1 MWIFATTQRAPGGGY
16 KGEILLKLRKVELVG
31 FKSFCE
37 KTQITFSG
45 SGLTCIIGP
54 NGCGKSNIVDAIS
67 WVLGEQSHKSLRA
80 ERMSDCIFNGTTKRP
95 PMGLSEVTLT
105 LVDPELAAAAEFVLG
120 SGAGE
125 SLPGPI
131 GVPDSVYGT
140 AANETDADD
149 SKNIGNAGEGSETS
163 GGDSNEER
171 SSSEQDSGG
180 PAVLKK
186 KRGVEKHSMNL
197 KPGEVVVGRRL
208 YRSGQSEYLINGRVA
223 RLRDIQD
230 LFMGIGLGP
239 DSYAIIEQGRIGQI
253 LSSKPTDRRAIIEEA
268 AGITKFKTKRRLSEA
283 KLESSKVNLSR
294 INDIYV
300 EVEKQLA
307 SLKRQASKAR
317 RYAEIREQMRGL
329 LRQVLAS
336 KAKELD
342 LEAERLA
349 GLLGAISQQESQEAA
364 AVNQWETEQERLNSR
379 TYELESELRQHQNVL
394 GQTALELDRSENR
407 ILFNKQRTAEL
418 TGRVQQLTSEIEQV
432 SAHAAQVEA
441 RGAAHHESVAEIR
454 GQVALVQAT
463 VTALAAASAEISGA
477 HNNTEERIAA
487 LRRSAAQL
495 GDELARLHGDQAQA
509 EQALAHYVQGAAR
522 FEQRE
527 QQLLEESLHHR
538 ERAEAADLHWQTVL
552 SRSRSLAEIV
562 HSAQGRI
569 AELRRE
575 QHETTARSEAARD
588 ALAGG
593 RARRASVE
601 QILNDRSYTAD
612 AVQKLFA
619 SNQNGADSGQVDSP
633 GFRAVGVLADYAEVE
648 QQYESAIEQFLRDEL
663 EYVVVETFDVAR
675 AGIALLREQVGG
687 RATFFV
693 DSLRKLNLHPNEP
706 VVPFEIERE
715 TVARLD
721 RLVEFRDPLGPAAKQ
736 FLPRL
741 QSSFLVE
748 QAETAE
754 RLARENPAYSFVTPD
769 GTTYQGRVVSGGRP
783 SEAGPLGMKREL
795 RSLDAEVL
803 ELERAA
809 SEAQAALQHIG
820 EELRS
825 SQTSLEQAT
834 AQHVESEKL
843 AVAASLQR
851 DQARGD
857 MVRLG
862 MELSSCQTEL
872 GKLRTGVISAQ
883 HRAQEAQQRRGE
895 VSAARAA
902 AEQEIA
908 QAIEQQATLRQTAQA
923 KQEDLA
929 TRRAEMATLAER
941 LSSAETIARR
951 IEQERQDIV
960 ERRQALIVQ
969 HDSLL
974 KEQSH
979 LSEQIFEH
987 QRQVASLRAE
997 KQRLEARGVE
1007 LEKEF
1012 NQARVRATQVDDSLR
1027 MGRQKLGDFREERGK
1042 HEIVRARNDSER
1054 EHLRQSCIEELNAQP
1069 EDLIAEFPALL
1080 SGEEL
1085 RVSDE
1090 QYRELKSRIESMGPI
1105 NMMALEE
1112 YNECEQRFEFLG
1124 RERTDL
1130 LQSITDTQQAI
1141 VELDRVCKEKF
1152 EQAFNFINQNFSIS
1166 FHTLFGGGTGEMRLS
1181 EPDSSGEPGIDVVAQ
1196 PPGKRLQNVLLL
1208 SGGEKAMTA
1217 LALLIAIFRY
1227 QPSPFCI
1234 LDEVDAPLDEANVG
1248 RFTKLVSEMSA
1259 GTQFIVVTHNRRT
1272 MEMASVLYG
1281 VTMQEPGVS
1290 KLVSVRWDEP
1300 AAAKVATNSRVA

>member
-1 MWIFATTQRAPGGGY
+1 
-16 KGEILLKLRKVELVG
+16 LLKLRKVELVG

-54 NGCGKSNIVDAIS
+54 NGCGKSNVVDAIS

-80 ERMSDCIFNGTTKRP
+80 ERMSDCIFNGTLKRP
-95 PMGLSEVTLT
+95 PMGLAEVTLT
-105 LVDPELAAAAEFVLG
+105 LVDPELAEAAEFVRGPLAD
-120 SGAGE
+120 GAA
-125 SLPGPI
+125 PGPI
-131 GVPDSVYGT
+131 GVPDSGCGAT
-140 AANETDADD
+140 AKALGVEDAEGAATHDGEPSEEDQSAAED
-149 SKNIGNAGEGSETS
+149 SKA
-163 GGDSNEER
+163 
-171 SSSEQDSGG
+171 
-180 PAVLKK
+180 PAFLKK
-186 KRGVEKHSMNL
+186 KRAAPEKPAMHL

-223 RLRDIQD
+223 RLRDIQE

-294 INDIYV
+294 VNDIYV

-329 LRQVLAS
+329 LRQVMAS

-342 LEAERLA
+342 LEAERLT
-349 GLLGAISQQESQEAA
+349 GLLGGVSQQVSHEAQS
-364 AVNQWETEQERLNSR
+364 VSEREIEQERLTSR
-379 TYELESELRQHQNVL
+379 TFELEGELRQHQNIL

-407 ILFNKQRTAEL
+407 ILFNRQRTAEL
-418 TGRVQQLTSEIEQV
+418 SGRLQQLDREIEQ
-432 SAHAAQVEA
+432 SGLQTAEVEA
-441 RGAAHHESVAEIR
+441 RAAAHGESVMTIRAEVGRVETIL
-454 GQVALVQAT
+454 ANLT
-463 VTALAAASAEISGA
+463 AAAAEISGEHDSA
-477 HNNTEERIAA
+477 EARVAA
-487 LRRSAAQL
+487 LRRSAAEL
-495 GDELARLHGDQAQA
+495 GDELTRLHGEQAQA
-509 EQALAHYVQGAAR
+509 EQALAHLIESVTR
-522 FEQRE
+522 HEQQE

-538 ERAEAADLHWQTVL
+538 ERAQAADLHWQ
-552 SRSRSLAEIV
+552 SIV
-562 HSAQGRI
+562 ERAGKLEELVRAAHERI
-569 AELRRE
+569 TELRKQ
-575 QHETTARSEAARD
+575 QHEGSARAAAARD
-588 ALAGG
+588 ALASG

-619 SNQNGADSGQVDSP
+619 SSQNSDESSS
-633 GFRAVGVLADYAEVE
+633 FRAVGVLADYAEVE
-648 QQYESAIEQFLRDEL
+648 QKYESAIEQFLRDEL

-675 AGIALLREQVGG
+675 AGIAMLRDEVGG

-693 DSLRKLNLHPNEP
+693 DSLRKLNLQPNEP
-706 VVPFEIERE
+706 IVPFEIERE
-715 TVARLD
+715 AVARLD

-741 QSSFLVE
+741 QSAFLVE
-748 QAETAE
+748 QAAVAE
-754 RLARENPAYSFVTPD
+754 KLARENPAYSFVTPD

-795 RSLDAEVL
+795 RALDAEVL
-803 ELERAA
+803 QLERAA
-809 SEAQAALQHIG
+809 SEAQAALVHIE
-820 EELRS
+820 EELRAS
-825 SQTSLEQAT
+825 ETAREQAT
-834 AQHVESEKL
+834 AQHVEADKL
-843 AVAASLQR
+843 CVAATLQR

-862 MELSSCQTEL
+862 IELSDCQTRL
-872 GKLRTGVISAQ
+872 GRLRNDAASAER
-883 HRAQEAQQRRGE
+883 RAQAVRTRRGE
-895 VSAARAA
+895 VSNSRAA

-908 QAIEQQATLRQTAQA
+908 ETTERQHALRQTAQA
-923 KQEDLA
+923 RQEDLSA
-929 TRRAEMATLAER
+929 RRAEIAALGER
-941 LSSAETIARR
+941 LASAEAIAARMDHELQELAARR
-951 IEQERQDIV
+951 S
-960 ERRQALIVQ
+960 ALVLQ
-969 HDSLL
+969 HDALL
-974 KEQSH
+974 HEQSE
-979 LSEQIFEH
+979 LAGQIAEH
-987 QRQVASLRAE
+987 QTRVESLRAE
-997 KQRLEARGVE
+997 KLRLEARGAE
-1007 LEKEF
+1007 MEKEF
-1012 NQARVRATQVDDSLR
+1012 ETTRVRAVEVDDSLR
-1027 MGRQKLGDFREERGK
+1027 QARQRLGDFREARGK
-1042 HEIVRARNDSER
+1042 LEIEQARNESER
-1054 EHLRQSCIEELNAQP
+1054 EHLRQSCVEELNAQP

-1080 SGEEL
+1080 TGEEL
-1085 RVSDE
+1085 RASDA
-1090 QYRELKSRIESMGPI
+1090 QYHELKSRIESMGPI

-1130 LQSITDTQQAI
+1130 LQSISDTQQAI
-1141 VELDRVCKEKF
+1141 AELDEVCKQKF
-1152 EQAFNFINQNFSIS
+1152 EEAFAFINSNFATA

-1300 AAAKVATNSRVA
+1300 AAAQAATNAA